1 MKISRYGSGHY
12 GNNNSKSSSRA
23 AAFRNKYSVGE
34 ILKGKLL
41 KWERN
46 KLGWVQINSQ
56 SLLANISS
64 SPEPGAVLT
73 FIVQQLYPDII
84 LKEINSS
91 ESHSGEQAV
100 NPADLTRLFVTK
112 RAAFEAQSR
121 NVIKKNYESATK
133 TGPDKLELY
142 LKVIGEDSQSAILF
156 FETLKCVSLLNSSLK
171 TATLHYM
178 PWLMPTALNQEI
190 VLKIKK
196 DEKNSDNSFY
206 ELFYAFDLSPSAPMR
221 FKIMYKKPQC
231 GFKLL
236 ADPQSISLLLSSKL
250 KETFPEYLGIEKIP
264 ANFSGGFLSELLSS
278 SR

>member
-12 GNNNSKSSSRA
+12 GNENSRTPSRA

-41 KWERN
+41 KWEHH

-64 SPEPGAVLT
+64 SPDPGDVLT
-73 FIVQQLYPDII
+73 FVVQQLYPDII
-84 LKEINSS
+84 LKEINSAD
-91 ESHSGEQAV
+91 SHGGEQTV
-100 NPADLTRLFVTK
+100 TPSDLTRLFVTK

-121 NVIKKNYESATK
+121 NVIKKSYDSVAEA
-133 TGPDKLELY
+133 KLGKPELY
-142 LKVIGEDSQSAILF
+142 LNVIGKDEQSSILF

-178 PWLMPTALNQEI
+178 PWLMPSALNQEI

-206 ELFYAFDLSPSAPMR
+206 ELFYAFDLLPSAPMR

-236 ADPQSISLLLSSKL
+236 AESQNISLLLSAKL
-250 KETFPEYLGIEKIP
+250 KESFPEYLGIEKIP